1 MAKIYHCAKCGTQ
14 LEFCRKAI
22 RGGTIYNLISPHE
35 CGEVKE
41 LKDFEAVELPPRFLR
56 PKPEAKLNKLFD
68 SFPFVDKINKA
79 SPKPIPDSRPK
90 DNLRQELKSTA
101 PPDLVRMAKNFNTSS
116 VPGRELEEPNGD
128 AD

>member
-41 LKDFEAVELPPRFLR
+41 LKEFKTIPVIRDA
-56 PKPEAKLNKLFD
+56 PKKLDKLFD
-68 SFPFVDKINKA
+68 SFSFVDKINKA
-79 SPKPIPDSRPK
+79 NTSKPISDSRPK
-90 DNLRQELKSTA
+90 DNLRKELKSTA

-128 AD
+128 AE